1 MVQKQNPQLRY
12 LGLGTQGRMQSR
24 DSQTEWYPLSLL
36 RMTAVDLQ
44 ELAALMSA
52 ADGRAEA
59 QQTHTAHSR
68 EERCVSGQLTQ
79 LGGGGEYYRP
89 TAQDRGTSIT
99 WRLLDMPR
107 LNVLSKE
114 LACAHASQ
122 TPPTLGNT
130 HIILAMPHSWGPP
143 KSSSHS
149 GSTSLITPCFHA
161 FIHSFERAC
170 FKPLKCA
177 GLCARY

>member
-24 DSQTEWYPLSLL
+24 GSQTEWYLLSLL

-130 HIILAMPHSWGPP
+130 HIFLAMPHSWGSPKAAHTVVPP
-143 KSSSHS
+143 ASSP
-149 GSTSLITPCFHA
+149 LA
-161 FIHSFERAC
+161 FMPTYNP
-170 FKPLKCA
+170 PLPPGPHPTA
-177 GLCARY
+177 TLLNPD